1 MGEGVRGGWDIDDLK
16 TSGDSDDEENDPRF
30 VGVVSL
36 PTPPP
41 TAGRVIERTSL
52 TGERSETA

>member
-36 PTPPP
+36 ATPPP